1 MNRRLNTYGVGTF
14 DDGQG
19 SFPGVVSGDRV
30 IRIEPGR
37 LGPGIDTTLD
47 IFDAWE
53 SVHTAL
59 PAIADEASKTGI
71 PLTELQVLPP
81 VQPRHIFQAGAN
93 YRSHVAEMIVSG
105 KDDADMR
112 SDTELHT
119 AATAM
124 MDERVRT
131 GSAFF
136 FAGMQSAMCGA
147 DDDVLLVPESART
160 DWEAELVIVIGS
172 RVANVTYEDALT
184 AVAGYT
190 IANDVS
196 ARDLQFPA
204 EHAPLGGDWMRAKNR
219 PTFLPIGP
227 FVVPADLLG
236 DYRELEIEFRLNGE
250 RMQHDRAANM
260 LFDIPS
266 LVSQAS
272 AITPLLPGD
281 LILTGSPAGNGGKWQ
296 RWLTPGDVMEASV
309 TGIGTLRNTCR
320 ASSSPPNTSSPVTDT
335 LSRKDNHR

>member
-1 MNRRLNTYGVGTF
+1 MNQESSSYGLGTF
-14 DDGQG
+14 DDGKEI
-19 SFPGVVSGDRV
+19 FAGVVSGDRV
-30 IRIEPGR
+30 VRIQPGR

-47 IFDAWE
+47 IFDAWA
-53 SVHTAL
+53 SVRAEL
-59 PAIADEASKTGI
+59 SAIADEALDTGI
-71 PLTELQVLPP
+71 PLSELRPLPP

-105 KDDADMR
+105 KEDD
-112 SDTELHT
+112 DTRTDEELHA

-136 FAGMQSAMCGA
+136 FAGMQTAMCGA
-147 DDDVLLVPESART
+147 DDDVVLVPESSRT
-160 DWEAELVIVIGS
+160 DWEVELVIVIGAVADNVS
-172 RVANVTYEDALT
+172 RENALD

-190 IANDVS
+190 VANDVS

-204 EHAPLGGDWMRAKNR
+204 EHRPLGGDWMRAKNR
-219 PTFLPIGP
+219 PTFLPVGP
-227 FVVPADLLG
+227 FVVPADVLG
-236 DYRELEIEFRLNGE
+236 DYRELQLEFRLNGQL
-250 RMQHDRAANM
+250 MQQDQAANM
-260 LFDIPS
+260 LFDVPS

-309 TGIGTLRNTCR
+309 SGIGTLRNTCR
-320 ASSSPPNTSSPVTDT
+320 ASSSATPP
-335 LSRKDNHR
+335 SR